1 MYPNI
6 IDGTAGLDE
15 GIIAMDFKRGN
26 GYSYKLISYP
36 NIHALGMVRGEVH
49 VSTGR
54 AKDGRVECDSVM
66 FPNCF
71 FGFST
76 CSGYSYNRMSV
87 YNGQG
92 LTKLYYISPRM
103 ADGSLAT
110 LKQYDKIRVVY
121 TGLFNIKVVFDNGE
135 IAVERDT
142 ANLEELEGIITIG
155 IPNNNNLSQF
165 IRVIVEGVG
174 YISSIQYSWKPRE
187 LPN

>member
-1 MYPNI
+1 
-6 IDGTAGLDE
+6 
-15 GIIAMDFKRGN
+15 
-26 GYSYKLISYP
+26 
-36 NIHALGMVRGEVH
+36 
-49 VSTGR
+49 
-54 AKDGRVECDSVM
+54 
-66 FPNCF
+66 
-71 FGFST
+71 
-76 CSGYSYNRMSV
+76 MSV